1 MLGERLKVLRGKRT
15 QEDIAK
21 YLGIS
26 RARYSHYENG
36 RSEPDIENLQKLAEL
51 YNTTTDYLLG
61 RTDDPSPKE
70 SEKKMSLFFY
80 DGLEGYDDLSPE
92 EQEAFREHMYDE
104 ARQAIELVKKLK
116 KQGKRGGM
124 YER

>member
-1 MLGERLKVLRGKRT
+1 MLGERLKTLRGKRT

-26 RARYSHYENG
+26 RARYSHYENE

-61 RTDDPSPKE
+61 RTNNPSPDN
-70 SEKKMSLFFY
+70 SNISVAFY
-80 DGLEGYDDLSPE
+80 DGLEGFEELDPE
-92 EQEAFREHMYDE
+92 QQRVIMDTVEDMVARFKKRKQELE
-104 ARQAIELVKKLK
+104 AKKNK
-116 KQGKRGGM
+116 
-124 YER
+124 